1 MRRLQMNWAPNVWPW
16 QVEPRQAPAICQG
29 RPSGTLTRRPARIH
43 GRGARCVGL
52 PERVASICIHLL
64 RARDGRRS
72 SHRQA
77 TTETRS
83 ITLREAQD
91 QKQITAQPVAPSRPR
106 ARSDACTPTNMRL
119 ILNLQGV
126 RLRQSKL
133 QLHSRLRAAR
143 CNPIDTVGLYSL
155 PVRRF
160 RSCEPG

>member
-106 ARSDACTPTNMRL
+106 ARSDACTPHEYAPYLELAGRPPAPIKAAVAFPATSRAMQPHRH
-119 ILNLQGV
+119 GRFV
-126 RLRQSKL
+126 QST
-133 QLHSRLRAAR
+133 RA
-143 CNPIDTVGLYSL
+143 
-155 PVRRF
+155 
-160 RSCEPG
+160 